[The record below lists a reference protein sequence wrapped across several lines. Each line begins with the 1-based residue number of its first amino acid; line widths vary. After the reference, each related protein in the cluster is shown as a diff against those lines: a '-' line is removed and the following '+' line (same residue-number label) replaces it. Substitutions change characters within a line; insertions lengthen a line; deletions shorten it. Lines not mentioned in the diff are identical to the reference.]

1 MTFRAGQ
8 KKGRG
13 ESGEEGTRMVSSR
26 YQSKHGADVMTRWI
40 NRGHLKQTTGLLGGE
55 GRQRREREVAEPS
68 RASLADE
75 ATNQTHLDEEER
87 GAE

>member
-26 YQSKHGADVMTRWI
+26 YQSKHGI